1 MYHSSP
7 HVQRVAT
14 KLCAALIYVVKMK
27 HGSLFDLIPLDTYI
41 EIKNVE
47 NSGRSFFFNILDG
60 ISS

>member
-47 NSGRSFFFNILDG
+47 NSGRSFFLTF
-60 ISS
+60 